1 MAKIGLNNLWYTH
14 LTEADDGTP
23 TYDGAKSFGKAVSAN
38 VSISNNSATLYADDV
53 LAESDTSFQS
63 GTVTLGVDD
72 DREATFAD
80 VLGHEIT
87 EEGEV
92 IRNANDTAPW
102 VALGRIV
109 VKMVGNVRSYKVEIL
124 NKVKFS
130 EPSQEDQ
137 TKGESVEFSTPE
149 IEGTIATLANGDWSD
164 SKVFTTKDEAIAF
177 IKATF
182 AAPIPPEPVGT
193 TYEVSY
199 NANGGTGTID
209 PVTVDA
215 GESITVDNGSTL
227 TAPED
232 KTFAGWALSAEATEA
247 TIAGGSSYTPTAD
260 VELFAV
266 WADNV

>member
-1 MAKIGLNNLWYTH
+1 MAKIGLNNLWYSH
-14 LTEADDGTP
+14 LTEAQDGTP
-23 TYDGAKSFGKAVSAN
+23 SYDGAKSFCKAVSAN

-53 LAESDTSFQS
+53 LAESDTSFQN

-102 VALGRIV
+102 VGLGRIV
-109 VKMVGNVRSYKVEIL
+109 VKMVNNVRLYKVEIL

-149 IEGTIATLANGDWSD
+149 IEGTIATLANGDWSTSQTFS
-164 SKVFTTKDEAIAF
+164 SKEAALAF
-177 IKATF
+177 IQATF
-182 AAPIPPEPVGT
+182 ADASSTFRVG
-193 TYEVSY
+193 YD
-199 NANGGTGTID
+199 ANGGTGTIASE
-209 PVTVDA
+209 TVNA
-215 GESITVDNGSTL
+215 GSSITVNNGSTL
-227 TAPED
+227 TAPEG
-232 KTFAGWALSAEATEA
+232 KTFSGWALSSTATSA
-247 TIAGGSSYTPTAD
+247 TVEGGSTYTPTAD
-260 VELFAV
+260 VTFYAV
-266 WADNV
+266 WETA

>member
-1 MAKIGLNNLWYTH
+1 MAKIGLNNLWYSH
-14 LTEADDGTP
+14 LTEAQDGTP

-53 LAESDTSFQS
+53 LAESDTSFQN

-102 VALGRIV
+102 VGLGRIV
-109 VKMVGNVRSYKVEIL
+109 VKMVNNVRLYKVEIL

-164 SKVFTTKDEAIAF
+164 SKTFSSKEAALAF
-177 IKATF
+177 IQATF
-182 AAPIPPEPVGT
+182 ADASSTFRVG
-193 TYEVSY
+193 YD
-199 NANGGTGTID
+199 ANGGTGSIASE
-209 PVTVDA
+209 TVNA
-215 GESITVDNGSTL
+215 GSSITVNNGSTL
-227 TAPED
+227 TAPEG
-232 KTFAGWALSAEATEA
+232 KTFSGWALSSTATSA
-247 TIAGGSSYTPTAD
+247 TVEGGSTYTPTAD
-260 VELFAV
+260 VTFYAV
-266 WADNV
+266 WETA